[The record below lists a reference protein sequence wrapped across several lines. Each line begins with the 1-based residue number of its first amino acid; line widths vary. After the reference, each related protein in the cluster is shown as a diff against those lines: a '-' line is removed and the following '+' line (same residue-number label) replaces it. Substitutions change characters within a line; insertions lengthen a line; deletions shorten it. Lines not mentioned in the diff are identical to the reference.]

1 MGRHLWVSVCSG
13 YRTITVRKFMQVGR
27 LWSRVLWMPLFCSW
41 DLRVVFLSHQTQKVA
56 RGCLGQC

>member
-1 MGRHLWVSVCSG
+1 M
-13 YRTITVRKFMQVGR
+13 RKFMQVGR

-56 RGCLGQC
+56 RGCLGRC